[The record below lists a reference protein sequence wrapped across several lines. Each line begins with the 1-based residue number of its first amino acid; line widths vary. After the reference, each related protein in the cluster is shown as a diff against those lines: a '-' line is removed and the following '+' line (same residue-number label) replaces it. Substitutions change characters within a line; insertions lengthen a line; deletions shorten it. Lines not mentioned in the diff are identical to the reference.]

1 MIIIAVV
8 ALQDTEVYMI
18 IIVLFILFRCL
29 DRLLIEVKD
38 LAILALE
45 KVLLILAITVKVKGY
60 DWVCKEAVITVK
72 SASRLWIIPVRNDA
86 LESFSVLCM

>member
-1 MIIIAVV
+1 MIIFA
-8 ALQDTEVYMI
+8 Q
-18 IIVLFILFRCL
+18 FIRFCWLVRF
-29 DRLLIEVKD
+29 LIEVKD